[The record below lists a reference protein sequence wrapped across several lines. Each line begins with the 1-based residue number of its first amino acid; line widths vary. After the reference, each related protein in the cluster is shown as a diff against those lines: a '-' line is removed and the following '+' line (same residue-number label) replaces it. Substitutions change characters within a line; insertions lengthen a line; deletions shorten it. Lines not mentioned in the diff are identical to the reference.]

1 MKIETLELAGMAS
14 ALEALRLPY
23 GKGKRSRMDTVITD
37 GMDEGYLYT
46 QTEVDFDK
54 EDIKLLKT
62 LVKSGDEHA
71 KVLRGVVVWAKITAP
86 VYWWAEC
93 ETYICGHQRLCS
105 ESTMHIDCKGLKGE
119 ELQQA
124 KAAIPMGRELT
135 KVDFFSYQCL
145 RHIYRQRKKHRL
157 PEWREFCVWIET
169 LPLAKDFIMYEGEEV
184 SDKKLS
190 I

>member
-23 GKGKRSRMDTVITD
+23 GKGKRSLTYATRRGSEESLFVESKVVISS
-37 GMDEGYLYT
+37 E
-46 QTEVDFDK
+46 DK
-54 EDIKLLKT
+54 ALLKKLL
-62 LVKSGDEHA
+62 LAGDEHA
-71 KVLRGVVVWAKITAP
+71 KVLRGVVVWTKITAP

-145 RHIYRQRKKHRL
+145 RHIYRQRRNHRL
-157 PEWREFCVWIET
+157 PEWREFCTWIEA
-169 LPLAKDFIMYEGEEV
+169 LPLAKEFITYEGEEV

-190 I
+190 V